1 MSKYEKFSK
10 EELMALVEK
19 QEGELAAK
27 KYGLVWDSEREPE
40 KVVLDCEND
49 II

>member
-10 EELMALVEK
+10 EELVAITEK
-19 QEGELAAK
+19 QDNELASK

-40 KVVLDCEND
+40 QVV
-49 II
+49 